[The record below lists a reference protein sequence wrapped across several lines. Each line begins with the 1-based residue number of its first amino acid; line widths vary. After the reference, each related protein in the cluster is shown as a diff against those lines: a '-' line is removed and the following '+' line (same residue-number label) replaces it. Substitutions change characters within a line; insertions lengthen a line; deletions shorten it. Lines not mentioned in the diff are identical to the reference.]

1 MPALASL
8 AATLAVLLLVC
19 APVGGPRQDSAAVV
33 RPSTAAAVAPPGRP
47 DARLVEGPG
56 GSKAPALG
64 LQPLPG
70 VPSGPSLEPVALVG
84 PPTAVG
90 SLGIPA
96 IVLAAYQRAAATL
109 AVEQPGCHLPWWLL
123 AGIGQV
129 ESGQAEG
136 GRVFPD
142 GTTRG
147 RILGPLLDGRVAGDA
162 IIRDTDGGK
171 LDGNARFDRAVG
183 PMQFIP
189 STWALWGADGNS
201 DGRKDPNNIFDAS
214 LGAAR
219 YLCADNRDLA
229 TTPGITAAIGSYNPL
244 PAYLRWVLS
253 WAYGYRDGA
262 ITVPVS
268 ALPVITDV
276 TAVRPA
282 LPVAAVVTARTAKPS
297 AKPAGTPPRTSA
309 ATATA
314 LTSRAPSASLSASPS
329 ASPSAP
335 LSVSLSASAGPTDPV
350 GPTSAASAPGTSEPT
365 STVPAAPP
373 TASAGS
379 TACSA
384 TPTVSASVSASS
396 DPSASPSSSASPG
409 AAATGDPS
417 ASADG
422 ASTSTPSASVSAD
435 PSAGDTPVRCP

>member
-19 APVGGPRQDSAAVV
+19 APVGAPRVDSAVAAPPAAGAV
-33 RPSTAAAVAPPGRP
+33 VAPPGRP
-47 DARLVEGPG
+47 DTRLAEGSG
-56 GSKAPALG
+56 GSKAPSLG

-70 VPSGPSLEPVALVG
+70 VPSGPSIEPVALVG

-90 SLGIPA
+90 ALGIPA
-96 IVLAAYQRAAATL
+96 IVLAAYQRAAVTL
-109 AVEQPGCHLPWWLL
+109 SVEQPGCHLPWWLL

-136 GRVFPD
+136 GRVYPD

-147 RILGPLLDGRVAGDA
+147 RILGPVLDGHVAGDA

-171 LDGNARFDRAVG
+171 LDGNAQFDRAVG

-214 LGAAR
+214 LAAAR
-219 YLCADNRDLA
+219 YLCADRRDLA

-282 LPVAAVVTARTAKPS
+282 LPVAAAVRARTAKPS
-297 AKPAGTPPRTSA
+297 AKPAGTAPRTSA
-309 ATATA
+309 ATAAA
-314 LTSRAPSASLSASPS
+314 LTSRAPSAPPS

-335 LSVSLSASAGPTDPV
+335 LSAAAGPTGSV
-350 GPTSAASAPGTSEPT
+350 EPTSAAPAPGTSQPT

-384 TPTVSASVSASS
+384 TPTVSAGVSAGLSASS
-396 DPSASPSSSASPG
+396 DPSASPSSSASPS

-422 ASTSTPSASVSAD
+422 AATSTPNASVSAD